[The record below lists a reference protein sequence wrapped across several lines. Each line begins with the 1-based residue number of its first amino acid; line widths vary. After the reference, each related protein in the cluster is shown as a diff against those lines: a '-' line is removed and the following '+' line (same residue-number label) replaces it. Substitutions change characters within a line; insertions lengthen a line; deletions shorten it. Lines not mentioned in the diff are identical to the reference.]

1 MTQILS
7 NEERRA
13 NFDRYGQME
22 DHQAF
27 GHSQQQGFRSS
38 FHNSFYFD
46 ESFFHF
52 PKQVNSPQSC
62 VKDICCGVKDVLCFS
77 CGLWQGRFWGEKML

>member
-22 DHQAF
+22 DNQAF
-27 GHSQQQGFRSS
+27 GHSQQQGYRSS

-52 PKQVNSPQSC
+52 PKQVNSTQSFM
-62 VKDICCGVKDVLCFS
+62 KDICCGVKDILGFS
-77 CGLWQGRFWGEKML
+77 CGLYEVIFYFTN